1 MRREYESKFATL
13 RTEHGKKLDS
23 ERRRFDSLVD
33 ANNKESAERLHRET
47 EALRKTQAEMKKVR
61 VSFYFRIV
69 WAIRL
74 TGKCFVHRSRASG
87 ERTRTWASSDSSG
100 RVPIVR
106 IPA

>member
-61 VSFYFRIV
+61 VSFYFRFV
-69 WAIRL
+69 W
-74 TGKCFVHRSRASG
+74 GN
-87 ERTRTWASSDSSG
+87 
-100 RVPIVR
+100 
-106 IPA
+106 